1 VSNRGRRSRRCDV
14 PTARLR
20 RVVWRSIQTGVG
32 LVVIS
37 VLLVIPLRWVAPPT
51 TAFMV
56 QEKWARAGHISE
68 RGLPARVWND
78 WRELSP
84 ELALAVIASEDQRFL
99 RHYGFD
105 FEAIVDALE
114 EHQDGSQLRGA
125 STISQQLAKN
135 LYLWPERNLLRKAL
149 EGYFTLL
156 LELFLTKRRI
166 LEIYLNVVEF
176 GPGVYGAATAADHF
190 FDQSSSDIDARQ
202 AALLAA
208 VLPNPKRFDV
218 GDPSPYV
225 RNRQNW
231 ILSQMEQLRRSDYVR
246 GLQGA
251 WKDLHSM

>member
-1 VSNRGRRSRRCDV
+1 MAS
-14 PTARLR
+14 ARLR
-20 RVVWRSIQTGVG
+20 YAVWRSSQTGVG

-37 VLLVIPLRWVAPPT
+37 VLLVAPLRWVAPPT

-56 QEKWARAGHISE
+56 QDKWARAGHIPE
-68 RGLPARVWND
+68 EGLPAHAWND

-99 RHYGFD
+99 HHYGFD

-114 EHQDGSQLRGA
+114 EHRDGRQLRGA

-135 LYLWPERNLLRKAL
+135 LYLWPERNVLRKAL

-156 LELFLTKRRI
+156 LELFLPKRRI

-176 GPGVYGAATAADHF
+176 GPGVYGAATAAGHF
-190 FDQSSSDIDARQ
+190 FDQRSSEIDERQ

-218 GDPSPYV
+218 RDPSPYV
-225 RNRQNW
+225 RRRQDW
-231 ILSQMEQLRRSDYVR
+231 ILSQMEQLRHSDYVS

-251 WKDLHSM
+251 GKKSRSM